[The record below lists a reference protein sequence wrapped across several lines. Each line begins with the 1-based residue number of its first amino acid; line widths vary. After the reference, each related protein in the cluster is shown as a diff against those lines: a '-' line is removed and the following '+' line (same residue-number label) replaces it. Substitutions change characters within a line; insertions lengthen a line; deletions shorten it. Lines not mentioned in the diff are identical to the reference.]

1 MEDQELAL
9 EIINLK
15 IAKEIKENKEK
26 DFKKF
31 KENILKLKDERKDIY
46 SGDKR
51 TIEKVIKEYL
61 Q

>member
-1 MEDQELAL
+1 MKEQEIAI
-9 EIINLK
+9 EIINKK
-15 IAKEIKENKEK
+15 IEKEIKENKEK